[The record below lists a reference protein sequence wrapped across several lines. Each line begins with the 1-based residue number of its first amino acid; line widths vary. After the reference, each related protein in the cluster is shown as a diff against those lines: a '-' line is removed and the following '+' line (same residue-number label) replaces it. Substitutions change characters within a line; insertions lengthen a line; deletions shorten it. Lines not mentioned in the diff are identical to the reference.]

1 MAWGG
6 AQNPLRTGDNPYAL
20 TRLKPCGESLKAL
33 RSKQLL
39 DFLMYLNL
47 PGLHFNPLKSHA
59 SALLT
64 LMSSL
69 GQRVGGLA
77 SNSKRADHHNGQDE
91 CKKSL
96 TEVIETQII
105 PRLVQAHRVSL
116 AETDAPTKGP
126 GISPKQLAT
135 FVALSKSS
143 QATETTQFIDEL
155 LHQGITT
162 DRIFL
167 ELIAPAARQLGQMWE
182 QDLCDFTEVTCGL
195 VRMHEITHRLG
206 FEYQNGPQLGGDVQ
220 RIMLASAPGSQHF
233 LGMTIVSDFF
243 RKAGWDVVIEIS
255 LSEKELVHAVS
266 NEWFDV
272 IGISCATEA
281 QLKTLPGLIRA
292 LKAASGNPEP
302 GVLLGGPI
310 FTVQEHDARRLGAD
324 GICVDVKEAVALAAS
339 FRPGNS
345 PIARA

>member
-1 MAWGG
+1 MYLQSLDLALH
-6 AQNPLRTGDNPYAL
+6 PLRAFT
-20 TRLKPCGESLKAL
+20 
-33 RSKQLL
+33 
-39 DFLMYLNL
+39 
-47 PGLHFNPLKSHA
+47 
-59 SALLT
+59 SAWLT
-64 LMSSL
+64 LMSAF
-69 GQRVGGLA
+69 GQGMNPQAMSSG
-77 SNSKRADHHNGQDE
+77 SADTSGHQDE
-91 CKKSL
+91 CKRSL

-105 PRLVQAHRVSL
+105 PRLVQAHRV
-116 AETDAPTKGP
+116 AVPEANAPTEGP

-143 QATETTQFIDEL
+143 TNSETTQFIDEL
-155 LHQGITT
+155 LHQGVTT
-162 DRIFL
+162 DRLFL
-167 ELIAPAARQLGQMWE
+167 ELIAPAARQLGVMWE

-255 LSEKELVHAVS
+255 LSEKELMHAVN

-292 LKAASGNPEP
+292 LKASSGNPEP

-310 FTVQEHDARRLGAD
+310 FTVQQHDARSLGAD
-324 GICVDVKEAVALAAS
+324 GICIDVKEAVALAAS
-339 FRPGNS
+339 FRSGPA
-345 PIARA
+345 ARA

>member
-1 MAWGG
+1 MHLHSPALPFH
-6 AQNPLRTGDNPYAL
+6 PLRA
-20 TRLKPCGESLKAL
+20 
-33 RSKQLL
+33 
-39 DFLMYLNL
+39 F
-47 PGLHFNPLKSHA
+47 A
-59 SALLT
+59 SAWLT
-64 LMSSL
+64 LMSSF
-69 GQRVGGLA
+69 GQGITPRTSSSSADA
-77 SNSKRADHHNGQDE
+77 SGHQEE
-91 CKKSL
+91 CKRSL

-105 PRLVQAHRVSL
+105 PRLVQAHRVAL
-116 AETDAPTKGP
+116 PDANAPTAGP
-126 GISPKQLAT
+126 GISPKQLAS

-143 QATETTQFIDEL
+143 SSSETTQFIDEL
-155 LHQGITT
+155 LHQGVTT

-167 ELIAPAARQLGQMWE
+167 ELIAPAARQLGVMWE

-255 LSEKELVHAVS
+255 LSEKELMHAVN

-292 LKAASGNPEP
+292 LKASSGNPEP
-302 GVLLGGPI
+302 GILLGGPI
-310 FTVQEHDARRLGAD
+310 FTVQQHDARSLGAD
-324 GICVDVKEAVALAAS
+324 GICIDVKEAVALAAS
-339 FRPGNS
+339 FRSS
-345 PIARA
+345 PSASA

>member
-1 MAWGG
+1 
-6 AQNPLRTGDNPYAL
+6 
-20 TRLKPCGESLKAL
+20 
-33 RSKQLL
+33 
-39 DFLMYLNL
+39 MYLNL
-47 PGLHFNPLKSHA
+47 PGLQFHPFKAHA

-69 GQRVGGLA
+69 GHGWASRFAAGQNNEA
-77 SNSKRADHHNGQDE
+77 SNGHDE
-91 CKKSL
+91 CKRSL

-105 PRLVQAHRVSL
+105 PRLVQAQRVDQL
-116 AETDAPTKGP
+116 ETSTPSAGSA
-126 GISPKQLAT
+126 ISPKQLTT
-135 FVALSKSS
+135 FVALSISS
-143 QATETTQFIDEL
+143 SAHEITRFIDEL
-155 LHQGITT
+155 LHHGVST

-206 FEYQNGPQLGGDVQ
+206 YEYQNGPQLGGDRQ

-243 RKAGWDVVIEIS
+243 RKAGWEVVIEIS

-272 IGISCATEA
+272 IGISCATDA
-281 QLKTLPGLIRA
+281 QLKTLPDLVRA

-310 FTVQEHDARRLGAD
+310 FTLQQHEARIFGAD
-324 GICVDVKEAVALAAS
+324 GICLDVKEAVALAAS
-339 FRPGNS
+339 FRSS
-345 PIARA
+345 PSAGV

>member
-1 MAWGG
+1 
-6 AQNPLRTGDNPYAL
+6 
-20 TRLKPCGESLKAL
+20 
-33 RSKQLL
+33 
-39 DFLMYLNL
+39 MYLNL

-69 GQRVGGLA
+69 GQRLSSHQA
-77 SNSKRADHHNGQDE
+77 KSNNADNFSTQDE
-91 CKKSL
+91 CKRSL

-105 PRLVQAHRVSL
+105 PRLVQAHRV
-116 AETDAPTKGP
+116 AQTEVDPTTKGP

-143 QATETTQFIDEL
+143 KASETTQFIDEL

-167 ELIAPAARQLGQMWE
+167 ELIAPAARQLGLMWE

-281 QLKTLPGLIRA
+281 QLKNLPDLIRA

-310 FTVQEHDARRLGAD
+310 FTVQTHNARSLGAD

-339 FRPGNS
+339 FRAGPS
-345 PIARA
+345 PVAWA

>member
-1 MAWGG
+1 
-6 AQNPLRTGDNPYAL
+6 
-20 TRLKPCGESLKAL
+20 
-33 RSKQLL
+33 
-39 DFLMYLNL
+39 MYLNL
-47 PGLHFNPLKSHA
+47 PGLHFNPLKAHA

-69 GQRVGGLA
+69 GQRVSA
-77 SNSKRADHHNGQDE
+77 FQAKPNNADNFNAPDDCKR
-91 CKKSL
+91 SL

-105 PRLVQAHRVSL
+105 PRLVQAHRVAQ
-116 AETDAPTKGP
+116 AEVDPTTQGP
-126 GISPKQLAT
+126 DISPKQLAT

-143 QATETTQFIDEL
+143 KASETTQFIDEL

-167 ELIAPAARQLGQMWE
+167 DLIAPAARQLGLMWE

-281 QLKTLPGLIRA
+281 QLKNLPSLIRA

-310 FTVQEHDARRLGAD
+310 FTVQTHNARSLGAD

-339 FRPGNS
+339 FRAGPS
-345 PIARA
+345 PVANA

>member
-1 MAWGG
+1 
-6 AQNPLRTGDNPYAL
+6 
-20 TRLKPCGESLKAL
+20 
-33 RSKQLL
+33 
-39 DFLMYLNL
+39 MYLNL
-47 PGLHFNPLKSHA
+47 SGMHFNPLKAHA
-59 SALLT
+59 SVLLT

-69 GQRVGGLA
+69 GQRVSRFA
-77 SNSKRADHHNGQDE
+77 SNTNSADNFNGQDE

-96 TEVIETQII
+96 TDVIETQII

-116 AETDAPTKGP
+116 AETDAATQGP

-243 RKAGWDVVIEIS
+243 RQAGWDVVIEIS

-310 FTVQEHDARRLGAD
+310 FTVQNHDARSLGAD

-345 PIARA
+345 PVANG

>member
-105 PRLVQAHRVSL
+105 PRLVQAHRVSQ
-116 AETDAPTKGP
+116 AELDPTTQGT

-135 FVALSKSS
+135 FLALSKSS

-345 PIARA
+345 PVARA

>member
-1 MAWGG
+1 
-6 AQNPLRTGDNPYAL
+6 
-20 TRLKPCGESLKAL
+20 
-33 RSKQLL
+33 
-39 DFLMYLNL
+39 MYLNSA
-47 PGLHFNPLKSHA
+47 GLHFNPLRVYA
-59 SALLT
+59 NTLLT
-64 LMSSL
+64 WMSSW
-69 GQRVGGLA
+69 GQGHNPSAMQQSRNTDF
-77 SNSKRADHHNGQDE
+77 SNGQDE

-96 TEVIETQII
+96 TQVIETQII
-105 PRLVQAHRVSL
+105 PRLVQAHRV
-116 AETDAPTKGP
+116 ETRAQTRELPGGPT
-126 GISPKQLAT
+126 ISMKQVAT

-143 QATETTQFIDEL
+143 QTSETTQFIDQL
-155 LHQGITT
+155 LHDGVTT
-162 DRIFL
+162 DCIFL

-281 QLKTLPGLIRA
+281 QLKALPGLIRA
-292 LKAASGNPEP
+292 LKGASGNPEP

-310 FTVQEHDARRLGAD
+310 FTVQEHDARSLGAD
-324 GICVDVKEAVALAAS
+324 GICIDVKEAVALAAS
-339 FRPGNS
+339 FRTRPD
-345 PIARA
+345 

>member
-1 MAWGG
+1 
-6 AQNPLRTGDNPYAL
+6 
-20 TRLKPCGESLKAL
+20 
-33 RSKQLL
+33 
-39 DFLMYLNL
+39 MYLNL
-47 PGLHFNPLKSHA
+47 PGLHFNPLKAHT
-59 SALLT
+59 SAWLT

-69 GQRVGGLA
+69 GQRLSA
-77 SNSKRADHHNGQDE
+77 FRSQPNNADALNAQEE
-91 CKKSL
+91 CKRSL
-96 TEVIETQII
+96 TEAIETQII

-116 AETDAPTKGP
+116 PEADTAALGP

-143 QATETTQFIDEL
+143 QASETTQFIDEL
-155 LHQGITT
+155 LHQGVTT

-167 ELIAPAARQLGQMWE
+167 DLIAPAARQLGQMWD

-255 LSEKELVHAVS
+255 VSEKELVHAVN

-281 QLKTLPGLIRA
+281 QLKALPGLIRA

-310 FTVQEHDARRLGAD
+310 FTLQKHDARSLGAD

-339 FRPGNS
+339 FREGPS
-345 PIARA
+345 PVANA

>member
-1 MAWGG
+1 MHLHSPALPFH
-6 AQNPLRTGDNPYAL
+6 PLRA
-20 TRLKPCGESLKAL
+20 
-33 RSKQLL
+33 
-39 DFLMYLNL
+39 F
-47 PGLHFNPLKSHA
+47 A
-59 SALLT
+59 SAWLT
-64 LMSSL
+64 LMSSF
-69 GQRVGGLA
+69 GQGMTPRTSSFSADA
-77 SNSKRADHHNGQDE
+77 SGHQEE
-91 CKKSL
+91 CKRSL

-105 PRLVQAHRVSL
+105 PRLVQAHRVAL
-116 AETDAPTKGP
+116 PDANAPTAGP
-126 GISPKQLAT
+126 GISPKQLAS

-143 QATETTQFIDEL
+143 SSSETTQFIDEL
-155 LHQGITT
+155 LHQGVTT

-167 ELIAPAARQLGQMWE
+167 ELIAPAARQLGVMWE

-255 LSEKELVHAVS
+255 LSENELMHAVN

-292 LKAASGNPEP
+292 LKASSGNPEP
-302 GVLLGGPI
+302 GILLGGPI
-310 FTVQEHDARRLGAD
+310 FTVQQHDARSLGAD
-324 GICVDVKEAVALAAS
+324 GICIDVKEAVALAAS
-339 FRPGNS
+339 FRSS
-345 PIARA
+345 PSASA

>member
-1 MAWGG
+1 
-6 AQNPLRTGDNPYAL
+6 
-20 TRLKPCGESLKAL
+20 
-33 RSKQLL
+33 
-39 DFLMYLNL
+39 MYLNL
-47 PGLHFNPLKSHA
+47 PGLHFNPLKAHA
-59 SALLT
+59 SALLS

-69 GQRVGGLA
+69 GQRLSGVQA
-77 SNSKRADHHNGQDE
+77 KSNNADNFSAQDE
-91 CKKSL
+91 CKRSL

-105 PRLVQAHRVSL
+105 PRLVQAHRVAQ
-116 AETDAPTKGP
+116 AEVDPTTQGL

-143 QATETTQFIDEL
+143 KASETTQFIDEL

-167 ELIAPAARQLGQMWE
+167 ELIAPAARQLGLMWE

-255 LSEKELVHAVS
+255 VSEKELLHAVN

-272 IGISCATEA
+272 IGISCATET
-281 QLKTLPGLIRA
+281 QLKTLPSLIRA

-310 FTVQEHDARRLGAD
+310 FTVQKHDARSLGAD

-339 FRPGNS
+339 FREGPS
-345 PIARA
+345 PVANA

>member
-1 MAWGG
+1 M
-6 AQNPLRTGDNPYAL
+6 QPHHTD
-20 TRLKPCGESLKAL
+20 
-33 RSKQLL
+33 
-39 DFLMYLNL
+39 
-47 PGLHFNPLKSHA
+47 
-59 SALLT
+59 
-64 LMSSL
+64 SS
-69 GQRVGGLA
+69 
-77 SNSKRADHHNGQDE
+77 NGQDE

-96 TEVIETQII
+96 TDVIETQII
-105 PRLVQAHRVSL
+105 PRLVLANRVSL
-116 AETDAPTKGP
+116 ADPDAAAGP

-143 QATETTQFIDEL
+143 QASETTQFIDEL

-167 ELIAPAARQLGQMWE
+167 ELIAPAARQLGLMWE

-281 QLKTLPGLIRA
+281 QLKSLPGLIRA

-310 FTVQEHDARRLGAD
+310 FTVQSHSARSLGAD

-339 FRPGNS
+339 FRAGPS
-345 PIARA
+345 PVARD

>member
-1 MAWGG
+1 MHLHSPALPFH
-6 AQNPLRTGDNPYAL
+6 PLRA
-20 TRLKPCGESLKAL
+20 
-33 RSKQLL
+33 
-39 DFLMYLNL
+39 F
-47 PGLHFNPLKSHA
+47 A
-59 SALLT
+59 SAWLT
-64 LMSSL
+64 LMSSF
-69 GQRVGGLA
+69 GQGMTPRTSSSSADA
-77 SNSKRADHHNGQDE
+77 SGHQEE
-91 CKKSL
+91 CKRSL

-105 PRLVQAHRVSL
+105 PRLVQAHRVAL
-116 AETDAPTKGP
+116 PDANAPTAGP
-126 GISPKQLAT
+126 GISPKQLAS

-143 QATETTQFIDEL
+143 SSSETTQFIDEL
-155 LHQGITT
+155 LHQGVTT

-167 ELIAPAARQLGQMWE
+167 ELIAPAARQLGVMWE

-255 LSEKELVHAVS
+255 LSENELMHAVN

-292 LKAASGNPEP
+292 LKASSGNPEP
-302 GVLLGGPI
+302 GILLGGPI
-310 FTVQEHDARRLGAD
+310 FTVQQHDARSLGAD
-324 GICVDVKEAVALAAS
+324 GICIDVKEAVALAAS
-339 FRPGNS
+339 FRSS
-345 PIARA
+345 PSASA

>member
-1 MAWGG
+1 
-6 AQNPLRTGDNPYAL
+6 
-20 TRLKPCGESLKAL
+20 
-33 RSKQLL
+33 
-39 DFLMYLNL
+39 MYLNL
-47 PGLHFNPLKSHA
+47 PGLHFNPLKAHA

-69 GQRVGGLA
+69 GQRVSA
-77 SNSKRADHHNGQDE
+77 FQAKPNNADNFNAPDDCKR
-91 CKKSL
+91 SL
-96 TEVIETQII
+96 SEVIETQII
-105 PRLVQAHRVSL
+105 PRLVQAHRVAQ
-116 AETDAPTKGP
+116 AEVDPTTQGP

-143 QATETTQFIDEL
+143 KASETTQFIDEL

-167 ELIAPAARQLGQMWE
+167 ELIAPAARQLGLMWE

-281 QLKTLPGLIRA
+281 QLKTLPDLIRA

-310 FTVQEHDARRLGAD
+310 FTVQSHDARSLGAD

-339 FRPGNS
+339 FRAGPS
-345 PIARA
+345 PVANA

>member
-1 MAWGG
+1 
-6 AQNPLRTGDNPYAL
+6 
-20 TRLKPCGESLKAL
+20 
-33 RSKQLL
+33 
-39 DFLMYLNL
+39 
-47 PGLHFNPLKSHA
+47 
-59 SALLT
+59 
-64 LMSSL
+64 MSSL
-69 GQRVGGLA
+69 GQRLSGVQA
-77 SNSKRADHHNGQDE
+77 KSNNGDNFSAQDE
-91 CKKSL
+91 CKRSL

-105 PRLVQAHRVSL
+105 PRLVQAHRVAQ
-116 AETDAPTKGP
+116 AEVDPTTQGL

-143 QATETTQFIDEL
+143 KASETTQFIDEL

-167 ELIAPAARQLGQMWE
+167 ELIAPAARQLGLMWE

-310 FTVQEHDARRLGAD
+310 FTVQTHNARSLGAD

-339 FRPGNS
+339 FREGPS
-345 PIARA
+345 PVANA

>member
-1 MAWGG
+1 
-6 AQNPLRTGDNPYAL
+6 
-20 TRLKPCGESLKAL
+20 
-33 RSKQLL
+33 
-39 DFLMYLNL
+39 
-47 PGLHFNPLKSHA
+47 
-59 SALLT
+59 
-64 LMSSL
+64 
-69 GQRVGGLA
+69 
-77 SNSKRADHHNGQDE
+77 
-91 CKKSL
+91 
-96 TEVIETQII
+96 
-105 PRLVQAHRVSL
+105 LVQAHRVAQ
-116 AETDAPTKGP
+116 AEVDTATQGP

-143 QATETTQFIDEL
+143 QTSETTQFIDEL

-167 ELIAPAARQLGQMWE
+167 ELIAPAARQLGLMWE

-281 QLKTLPGLIRA
+281 QLKNLPGLVRA

-310 FTVQEHDARRLGAD
+310 FTVQTHDARSLGAD

-339 FRPGNS
+339 FRAGNS
-345 PIARA
+345 PVSRA

>member
-1 MAWGG
+1 
-6 AQNPLRTGDNPYAL
+6 
-20 TRLKPCGESLKAL
+20 
-33 RSKQLL
+33 
-39 DFLMYLNL
+39 MYLNL
-47 PGLHFNPLKSHA
+47 PGLHFTPLKA
-59 SALLT
+59 FANAWLT
-64 LMSSL
+64 LMSAL
-69 GQRVGGLA
+69 GQGARGLA
-77 SNSKRADHHNGQDE
+77 SNANSADSYISQDE

-105 PRLVQAHRVSL
+105 RRLVQAHRVSQ
-116 AETDAPTKGP
+116 AEADPNTLGP

-255 LSEKELVHAVS
+255 LSEKELVHAVN

-292 LKAASGNPEP
+292 LKASSGNPEP
-302 GVLLGGPI
+302 GVLLGAPI
-310 FTVQEHDARRLGAD
+310 FTVQQHDARSLGAD
-324 GICVDVKEAVALAAS
+324 GICIDVKEAVALAAS
-339 FRPGNS
+339 FRSS
-345 PIARA
+345 PSASA

>member
-1 MAWGG
+1 
-6 AQNPLRTGDNPYAL
+6 
-20 TRLKPCGESLKAL
+20 
-33 RSKQLL
+33 
-39 DFLMYLNL
+39 MYLNL
-47 PGLHFNPLKSHA
+47 PGLHFTPLKAHA

-69 GQRVGGLA
+69 GQQLSGFQ
-77 SNSKRADHHNGQDE
+77 SQKQKADNFSDQDE

-105 PRLVQAHRVSL
+105 PRLVQAHRVAQ
-116 AETDAPTKGP
+116 AEVDPTTQGP

-143 QATETTQFIDEL
+143 QASETTQFIDEL

-162 DRIFL
+162 DRVFL
-167 ELIAPAARQLGQMWE
+167 ELIAPAARQLGLMWE

-281 QLKTLPGLIRA
+281 QLKNLPGLIRA

-310 FTVQEHDARRLGAD
+310 FTVQSHDAQSLGAD

-339 FRPGNS
+339 FRSGNS
-345 PIARA
+345 PAARD

>member
-1 MAWGG
+1 
-6 AQNPLRTGDNPYAL
+6 
-20 TRLKPCGESLKAL
+20 
-33 RSKQLL
+33 
-39 DFLMYLNL
+39 MYLNL
-47 PGLHFNPLKSHA
+47 PGLSFNPLKAHA
-59 SALLT
+59 SVLLT

-69 GQRVGGLA
+69 GQSLT
-77 SNSKRADHHNGQDE
+77 SRAMQQHNADSSHGQDD
-91 CKKSL
+91 CKRSL

-105 PRLVQAHRVSL
+105 PRLVQAHRVDTPDANAAL
-116 AETDAPTKGP
+116 AGP

-143 QATETTQFIDEL
+143 SASETTQFIDEL
-155 LHQGITT
+155 LHQGVTT

-167 ELIAPAARQLGQMWE
+167 DLIAPAARQLGLMWE

-255 LSEKELVHAVS
+255 LSEKELVHAVN

-292 LKAASGNPEP
+292 LKASSGNPEP
-302 GVLLGGPI
+302 GILLGGPI
-310 FTVQEHDARRLGAD
+310 FTVQQHDARSLGAD
-324 GICVDVKEAVALAAS
+324 GICIDVKEAVALAAS
-339 FRPGNS
+339 FRSS
-345 PIARA
+345 PSASA

>member
-1 MAWGG
+1 
-6 AQNPLRTGDNPYAL
+6 
-20 TRLKPCGESLKAL
+20 
-33 RSKQLL
+33 
-39 DFLMYLNL
+39 MYLNL
-47 PGLHFNPLKSHA
+47 PGLHFNPLKAHA

-69 GQRVGGLA
+69 GQRMTGFQA
-77 SNSKRADHHNGQDE
+77 KPNNADNFNAQDD

-105 PRLVQAHRVSL
+105 PRLVQAHRV
-116 AETDAPTKGP
+116 AQAVVDPTTQGL

-135 FVALSKSS
+135 VVALSKSS
-143 QATETTQFIDEL
+143 QASETTQFIDEL

-167 ELIAPAARQLGQMWE
+167 ELIAPAARQLGLMWE

-281 QLKTLPGLIRA
+281 QLKNLPGLIRA

-310 FTVQEHDARRLGAD
+310 FTVQAHDARSLGAD

-339 FRPGNS
+339 FRAGNS
-345 PIARA
+345 PVARA

>member
-1 MAWGG
+1 MHLHSPALPFH
-6 AQNPLRTGDNPYAL
+6 PLRA
-20 TRLKPCGESLKAL
+20 
-33 RSKQLL
+33 
-39 DFLMYLNL
+39 F
-47 PGLHFNPLKSHA
+47 A
-59 SALLT
+59 SAWLT
-64 LMSSL
+64 LMSSF
-69 GQRVGGLA
+69 GQGITPRTSSSSADA
-77 SNSKRADHHNGQDE
+77 SGHQEE
-91 CKKSL
+91 CKRSL

-105 PRLVQAHRVSL
+105 PRLVQAHRVAL
-116 AETDAPTKGP
+116 PDANAPTAGP
-126 GISPKQLAT
+126 GISPKQLAS

-143 QATETTQFIDEL
+143 SSSETTQFIDEL
-155 LHQGITT
+155 LHQGVTT

-167 ELIAPAARQLGQMWE
+167 ELIAPAARQLGVMWE

-255 LSEKELVHAVS
+255 LSENELMHAVN

-292 LKAASGNPEP
+292 LKASSGNPEP
-302 GVLLGGPI
+302 GILLGGPI
-310 FTVQEHDARRLGAD
+310 FTVQQHDARSLGAD
-324 GICVDVKEAVALAAS
+324 GICIDVKEAVALAAS
-339 FRPGNS
+339 FRSS
-345 PIARA
+345 PSASA

>member
-1 MAWGG
+1 
-6 AQNPLRTGDNPYAL
+6 
-20 TRLKPCGESLKAL
+20 
-33 RSKQLL
+33 
-39 DFLMYLNL
+39 
-47 PGLHFNPLKSHA
+47 
-59 SALLT
+59 
-64 LMSSL
+64 
-69 GQRVGGLA
+69 V
-77 SNSKRADHHNGQDE
+77 
-91 CKKSL
+91 
-96 TEVIETQII
+96 
-105 PRLVQAHRVSL
+105 
-116 AETDAPTKGP
+116 
-126 GISPKQLAT
+126 
-135 FVALSKSS
+135 
-143 QATETTQFIDEL
+143 
-155 LHQGITT
+155 TT

-167 ELIAPAARQLGQMWE
+167 ELIAPAARQLGLMWE

-255 LSEKELVHAVS
+255 LSEKELMHAVN

-292 LKAASGNPEP
+292 LKTASGNPEP

-310 FTVQEHDARRLGAD
+310 FTVQQHDARSLGAD
-324 GICVDVKEAVALAAS
+324 GICIDVKEAVALAAS
-339 FRPGNS
+339 FRSS
-345 PIARA
+345 PSASA

>member
-1 MAWGG
+1 MHLHL
-6 AQNPLRTGDNPYAL
+6 P
-20 TRLKPCGESLKAL
+20 SLN
-33 RSKQLL
+33 
-39 DFLMYLNL
+39 FL
-47 PGLHFNPLKSHA
+47 PAKSPIG
-59 SALLT
+59 SLLT

-69 GQRVGGLA
+69 GQRLTNYQNQPRSGNFSGGL
-77 SNSKRADHHNGQDE
+77 DD

-96 TEVIETQII
+96 TNVIETQII

-116 AETDAPTKGP
+116 ADADLSALGP
-126 GISPKQLAT
+126 SITPKQLAT

-143 QATETTQFIDEL
+143 QASETTQFIDEL

-167 ELIAPAARQLGQMWE
+167 ELIAPAARQLGLMWE

-255 LSEKELVHAVS
+255 VSEKELVHAVS

-281 QLKTLPGLIRA
+281 QLKNLPSLIRH

-310 FTVQEHDARRLGAD
+310 FTVQDHNARILGAD

-339 FRPGNS
+339 FRSGKS
-345 PIARA
+345 PVASA

>member
-1 MAWGG
+1 
-6 AQNPLRTGDNPYAL
+6 
-20 TRLKPCGESLKAL
+20 
-33 RSKQLL
+33 
-39 DFLMYLNL
+39 
-47 PGLHFNPLKSHA
+47 
-59 SALLT
+59 
-64 LMSSL
+64 MSSF
-69 GQRVGGLA
+69 GQGMTPRTPSSSADA
-77 SNSKRADHHNGQDE
+77 SGHQEE
-91 CKKSL
+91 CKRSL

-105 PRLVQAHRVSL
+105 PRLVQAHRVAL
-116 AETDAPTKGP
+116 PDANAPTTGP
-126 GISPKQLAT
+126 GISPKQLAS

-143 QATETTQFIDEL
+143 SSSETTQFIDEL
-155 LHQGITT
+155 LHQGVTT

-167 ELIAPAARQLGQMWE
+167 ELIAPAARQLGVMWE

-255 LSEKELVHAVS
+255 LSENELMHAVN

-292 LKAASGNPEP
+292 LKASSGNPEP
-302 GVLLGGPI
+302 GILLGGPI
-310 FTVQEHDARRLGAD
+310 FTVQQHDARSLGAD
-324 GICVDVKEAVALAAS
+324 GICIDVKEAVALAAS
-339 FRPGNS
+339 FRSS
-345 PIARA
+345 PSASA

>member
-1 MAWGG
+1 
-6 AQNPLRTGDNPYAL
+6 
-20 TRLKPCGESLKAL
+20 
-33 RSKQLL
+33 
-39 DFLMYLNL
+39 
-47 PGLHFNPLKSHA
+47 
-59 SALLT
+59 
-64 LMSSL
+64 MSSF
-69 GQRVGGLA
+69 GQGMTPRTSSSSADA
-77 SNSKRADHHNGQDE
+77 SGHQEE
-91 CKKSL
+91 CKRSL

-105 PRLVQAHRVSL
+105 PRLVQAHRVAL
-116 AETDAPTKGP
+116 PDANAPTAGP
-126 GISPKQLAT
+126 GISPKQLAS

-143 QATETTQFIDEL
+143 SSSETTQVIDEL
-155 LHQGITT
+155 LHQGVTT

-167 ELIAPAARQLGQMWE
+167 ELIAPAARQLGVMWE

-255 LSEKELVHAVS
+255 LSENELMHAVN

-292 LKAASGNPEP
+292 LKASSGNPEP
-302 GVLLGGPI
+302 GILLGGPI
-310 FTVQEHDARRLGAD
+310 FTVQQHDARSLGAD
-324 GICVDVKEAVALAAS
+324 GICIDVKEAVALAAS
-339 FRPGNS
+339 FRSS
-345 PIARA
+345 PSASA

>member
-1 MAWGG
+1 MTP
-6 AQNPLRTGDNPYAL
+6 QNADA
-20 TRLKPCGESLKAL
+20 
-33 RSKQLL
+33 
-39 DFLMYLNL
+39 
-47 PGLHFNPLKSHA
+47 SH
-59 SALLT
+59 
-64 LMSSL
+64 
-69 GQRVGGLA
+69 
-77 SNSKRADHHNGQDE
+77 GQDE
-91 CKKSL
+91 CKRSL

-105 PRLVQAHRVSL
+105 PRLVQAHRVDLSN
-116 AETDAPTKGP
+116 ASEIDAGP
-126 GISPKQLAT
+126 GISPKQLAA

-143 QATETTQFIDEL
+143 STPETTQFIDEL
-155 LHQGITT
+155 LHQGVTT
-162 DRIFL
+162 ERIFL
-167 ELIAPAARQLGQMWE
+167 ELIAPAARQLGLMWE

-255 LSEKELVHAVS
+255 LSEKELEHAVS

-302 GVLLGGPI
+302 GILLGGPI
-310 FTVQEHDARRLGAD
+310 FTLQQHDPRALGAD
-324 GICVDVKEAVALAAS
+324 GICLDVKEAVALASS
-339 FRPGNS
+339 FRSDSGG
-345 PIARA
+345 IH

>member
-1 MAWGG
+1 
-6 AQNPLRTGDNPYAL
+6 
-20 TRLKPCGESLKAL
+20 
-33 RSKQLL
+33 
-39 DFLMYLNL
+39 
-47 PGLHFNPLKSHA
+47 
-59 SALLT
+59 
-64 LMSSL
+64 MSSF
-69 GQRVGGLA
+69 GQGMTPRTSSSSADA
-77 SNSKRADHHNGQDE
+77 SGHQEE
-91 CKKSL
+91 CKRSL

-105 PRLVQAHRVSL
+105 PRLVQAHRVAL
-116 AETDAPTKGP
+116 PDANAPTAGP
-126 GISPKQLAT
+126 GISPKQLAS

-143 QATETTQFIDEL
+143 SSSETTQFIDEL
-155 LHQGITT
+155 LHQGVTT

-167 ELIAPAARQLGQMWE
+167 ELIAPAARQLGVMWE

-255 LSEKELVHAVS
+255 LSENELMHAVN

-292 LKAASGNPEP
+292 LKASSGNPEP
-302 GVLLGGPI
+302 GILLGGPI
-310 FTVQEHDARRLGAD
+310 FTVQQHDARSLGAD
-324 GICVDVKEAVALAAS
+324 GICIDVKEAVALAAS
-339 FRPGNS
+339 FRSNPS
-345 PIARA
+345 ASA

>member
-1 MAWGG
+1 M
-6 AQNPLRTGDNPYAL
+6 Q
-20 TRLKPCGESLKAL
+20 
-33 RSKQLL
+33 
-39 DFLMYLNL
+39 LNL
-47 PGLHFNPLKSHA
+47 PALRFNPLKFHA

-69 GQRVGGLA
+69 GQRFSSSQGQQRHGEA
-77 SNSKRADHHNGQDE
+77 SNDQDE
-91 CKKSL
+91 CKRSL
-96 TEVIETQII
+96 TEVIESQII
-105 PRLVQAHRVSL
+105 PRLVQAHRVSM
-116 AETDAPTKGP
+116 ADADSANLGP
-126 GISPKQLAT
+126 GITAKQLAT

-143 QATETTQFIDEL
+143 QAIETTQFIDEL
-155 LHQGITT
+155 LHQGVTT

-167 ELIAPAARQLGQMWE
+167 ELIAPAARQLGQLWE

-206 FEYQNGPQLGGDVQ
+206 YEYQNGPQLGGDVQ

-255 LSEKELVHAVS
+255 LSEKELVHAVN

-281 QLKTLPGLIRA
+281 QLKNLPSLIRA

-310 FTVQEHDARRLGAD
+310 FTVQEHDARSLGAD

-339 FRPGNS
+339 FRAGPS
-345 PIARA
+345 PVARA

>member
-105 PRLVQAHRVSL
+105 PRLVQAHRVSQ
-116 AETDAPTKGP
+116 AELDPTTQGT

-135 FVALSKSS
+135 FLALSKSS
-143 QATETTQFIDEL
+143 QATETTQFIDAL

-310 FTVQEHDARRLGAD
+310 FTMQEHDARRLGAD

-345 PIARA
+345 PVARA